1 MLFSFC
7 VCYIPGQPKICYP
20 WGKFPGIKPKN
31 LPAAFGGRKFFSPAL
46 SPQGTNSKIFF
57 THGIPICYSQGS
69 FQKKNSPPL
78 TPQGS
83 FSEKFEIFGPFLAK
97 LGGEQQGDNPKIF
110 RRLRRPRV
118 VLKKIFSAR
127 QHPWGVDPYLTFFT
141 HGTKC
146 SMGSSPTPFVL
157 LRESTKKIFL
167 GGGRPN
173 PSPPPAQV

>member
-1 MLFSFC
+1 MTCYSWKNVLIRVGSKYNSISKTFQVCFNFPTMFEPTLFFQNILQPNTTTYISGQKQC
-7 VCYIPGQPKICYP
+7 LHSWREDALLQGLIPGQPKICYP

-97 LGGEQQGDNPKIF
+97 LGGE
-110 RRLRRPRV
+110 
-118 VLKKIFSAR
+118 
-127 QHPWGVDPYLTFFT
+127 
-141 HGTKC
+141 
-146 SMGSSPTPFVL
+146 
-157 LRESTKKIFL
+157 
-167 GGGRPN
+167 
-173 PSPPPAQV
+173 

>member
-1 MLFSFC
+1 MFSI
-7 VCYIPGQPKICYP
+7 VIIPGQPKICYP

-97 LGGEQQGDNPKIF
+97 LGGE
-110 RRLRRPRV
+110 
-118 VLKKIFSAR
+118 
-127 QHPWGVDPYLTFFT
+127 
-141 HGTKC
+141 
-146 SMGSSPTPFVL
+146 
-157 LRESTKKIFL
+157 
-167 GGGRPN
+167 
-173 PSPPPAQV
+173 